1 MIPFDYRK
9 ASTLGEIFNLLDE
22 YGSRASILAG
32 GTDLMIK
39 IRNRSLAP
47 ELLIDL
53 KGVPGLEEIRY
64 EAGKGLRIG
73 ALVSIHRLE
82 TSPHVREK
90 LGGIAQAAA
99 SLGSYQVRCRATL
112 GGNICNASPAADM
125 VPPLMTMGAQARIVG
140 KSGERSLPLEEFFA
154 APGLTRLQPGELLF
168 EVQIP
173 SSGPVVSRYIKHGIR
188 NAMDLAVVGVAVS
201 LCPAPEEGRC
211 AEARIALGA
220 VGPVP
225 ARASRAEDLLRGEK
239 LDEKIIFRAA
249 ELAADGIHPI
259 TDIRASAEY
268 RREMVQVLTRRVLT
282 GIWMEMKG
290 AGGVG

>member
-1 MIPFDYRK
+1 MTPFDYRK
-9 ASTLGEIFNLLDE
+9 ASTLGETFSLLDE
-22 YGSRASILAG
+22 YGSRAGILAG

-39 IRNRSLAP
+39 IRNRSVHP

-53 KGVPGLEEIRY
+53 KGVAGLEEIRY
-64 EAGKGLRIG
+64 DAAIGLRIG

-82 TSPHVREK
+82 TSPHVRDK
-90 LGGIAQAAA
+90 FGGIAQAAA

-125 VPPLMTMGAQARIVG
+125 VPSLMTLGARVRIAG
-140 KSGERSLPLEEFFA
+140 EKGERSLPLEEFFV
-154 APGLTRLQPGELLF
+154 APGRTRLQAGEILL

-173 SSGPVVSRYIKHGIR
+173 PAGPVVSRYVKHGIR

-201 LCPAPEEGRC
+201 LCPSPEKGRC

-220 VGPVP
+220 AGPVP
-225 ARASRAEDLLRGEK
+225 ARAPRAEDLLRGAK
-239 LDEKIIFRAA
+239 LDEKIILRAA
-249 ELAADGIHPI
+249 ELAADGIRPI

-282 GIWMEMKG
+282 EMWMEMKG
-290 AGGVG
+290 GEGIR